1 MHLARSATALGSR
14 RRAAYGAGRRRRESA
29 RCAPPLQSAGGW
41 LPSRGAAVTW
51 RTMRPELVSMGF
63 PRPGK
68 ALVWIMV
75 AIGCIWV
82 MFALGLNW
90 AGAGGGV
97 LEPFLGVSE
106 RVLHGQLWRLL
117 TAPLIHSPSDPWHF
131 ITTLLGLYFLGAP
144 LEERWGARRM
154 LAFLF
159 GSAVFAFAVQVA
171 LGALVQKL
179 HQPVFY
185 GGLGMIEAVA
195 VAWALAYRNATV
207 RLFFVLPVTGTM
219 LLAFIFGLSV
229 LNVIAMRAPPEGLI
243 TPFGGML
250 AGYLFGDFSPLR
262 RFYLR
267 LRFKQLQ
274 SQSASLRSI
283 PTSRGRS
290 AGVPFRVIQGG
301 QKEPPKD
308 KRYLN

>member
-1 MHLARSATALGSR
+1 MR
-14 RRAAYGAGRRRRESA
+14 R
-29 RCAPPLQSAGGW
+29 
-41 LPSRGAAVTW
+41 
-51 RTMRPELVSMGF
+51 ELVSMGLS
-63 PRPGK
+63 RPGK
-68 ALVWIMV
+68 ASVGVMV

-82 MFALGLNW
+82 VFAVASNW
-90 AGAGGGV
+90 AGAGSI
-97 LEPFLGVSE
+97 LDPFVGVSE
-106 RVLHGQLWRLL
+106 RVLHGELWRLF
-117 TAPLIHSPSDPWHF
+117 TAPLIHGPNDPWHF

-154 LAFLF
+154 LTFLF
-159 GSAVFAFAVQVA
+159 GSAAFAFSFQVV
-171 LGALVQKL
+171 LGALVQAMFHDGSSGTL
-179 HQPVFY
+179 MVERAEGVQRLYQPVFY
-185 GGLGMIEAVA
+185 GGLGMIEAVT
-195 VAWALAYRNATV
+195 VAWALAHRNATV
-207 RLFFVLPVTGTM
+207 RLFFVVPVTGTM
-219 LLAFIFGLSV
+219 LLAFVFGLSALYV
-229 LNVIAMRAPPEGLI
+229 LALRAPPEGPL

-274 SQSASLRSI
+274 SQSAALRSI

-290 AGVPFRVIQGG
+290 GGAPFRVIQGG

>member
-1 MHLARSATALGSR
+1 MG
-14 RRAAYGAGRRRRESA
+14 
-29 RCAPPLQSAGGW
+29 
-41 LPSRGAAVTW
+41 
-51 RTMRPELVSMGF
+51 PEHVSMGF

-68 ALVWIMV
+68 ALVGMMV
-75 AIGCIWV
+75 VVGCIWV

-106 RVLHGQLWRLL
+106 RVLSGEVWRLL
-117 TAPLIHSPSDPWHF
+117 TAPLIHSPNDPWHLMM
-131 ITTLLGLYFLGAP
+131 TLLGLYFLGTS

-159 GSAVFAFAVQVA
+159 GSAAFAFALQVA
-171 LGALVQKL
+171 VGALLPKL
-179 HQPVFY
+179 SQSVFY
-185 GGLGMIEAVA
+185 GGLGMVEAVA
-195 VAWALAYRNATV
+195 VAWALAHRYATV

-219 LLAFIFGLSV
+219 LLVFIFVLSV

-267 LRFKQLQ
+267 LRFRQLQ
-274 SQSASLRSI
+274 AQSAALRRV
-283 PTSRGRS
+283 PAARGRS
-290 AGVPFRVIQGG
+290 GSAPFRVIPGG